1 MNEDTD
7 KNIELLHKEMLKFTI
22 DWAEY
27 VKRTPNEIWS
37 RQQADFI
44 NDTMRCVF
52 SDYDIYMKIKRI
64 VEQRK

>member
-27 VKRTPNEIWS
+27 VKRTPNEVWS

-44 NDTMRCVF
+44 NDIMRCVF
-52 SDYDIYMKIKRI
+52 SDYDVYMKIKSI
-64 VEQRK
+64 VERKR